1 MSRTAYYPKPPFGTV
16 LTTSLRHRRDGENVD
31 IQLSPEESW
40 AVLEPYFRGAEAR
53 DVNTFIGALSLAH
66 FGPFELVETSPP
78 APIPQKII
86 DLPKIRSNNKA
97 RWAAAKRP
105 GSIDIVVSN
114 FARGQIKLT
123 YGYGY
128 KQVGPDLGY
137 RTLSRDGVSCGL
149 FPKGTM
155 AGRVNI
161 GGYKNCTFAVK
172 SPYAKQRREATASPY
187 QDGWNDDWL
196 PKFIKSLSF
205 SYDGGLITE
214 VLADANTGMVDLL
227 TTLAETPETMM
238 SVFNGC
244 RTILQMYK
252 DARRGE
258 VRLLN
263 KAKVKRQELAR
274 LRARTRA
281 DFASIKEFERHQ
293 QRIRSAENFIKELVD
308 ATAGV
313 WLTYRLEIYPT
324 VKTIESTLDALG
336 QLDRGFV
343 RYRDTLVTSVPV
355 PDFEDFKCSSK
366 TMDILHRAF
375 IKRGA
380 REQDMAGLLFTANP
394 FLTAW
399 ELVPLSFVL
408 DRYISI
414 GSLLAAFF
422 GSPKISND
430 ITEGSTY
437 SWKIEQSLSWTH
449 KTTGSTVSAEIGYYR
464 RLVIDPNSFV
474 CIPFPSER
482 TRDHHLDHLALAWKL
497 LLKNLWKV

>member
-1 MSRTAYYPKPPFGTV
+1 MSRTAYFPTPPSGTY
-16 LTTSLRHRRDGENVD
+16 LTTNLRHRRDGEKVD
-31 IQLSPEESW
+31 IELSSSESWSVLSPYIKS
-40 AVLEPYFRGAEAR
+40 AEAR
-53 DVNTFIGALSLAH
+53 DRTTFIGSLSLAH
-66 FGPFELVETSPP
+66 FGPYELVDTNPP

-86 DLPKIRSNNKA
+86 DLPEIRTNNKLA
-97 RWAAAKRP
+97 WAKAKLP

-123 YGYGY
+123 YDYGY
-128 KQVGPDLGY
+128 TKVGPDLGY
-137 RTLSRDGVSCGL
+137 RILSRDGVSCGL
-149 FPKGTM
+149 FPMGTM

-172 SPYAKQRREATASPY
+172 SPYTKQKKDPTTTPH

-196 PKFIKSLSF
+196 PKFIRSISY

-227 TTLAETPETMM
+227 TTLAETPETML

-244 RTILQMYK
+244 RTILRMYK

-258 VRLLN
+258 IRLLD
-263 KAKVKRQELAR
+263 KAKIKRLELAR
-274 LRARTRA
+274 LKARTRA
-281 DFASIKEFERHQ
+281 DFADIKDFEKHQ
-293 QRIRSAENFIKELVD
+293 QRIRSAEKFIKDLLD
-308 ATAGV
+308 AAAGV
-313 WLTYRLEIYPT
+313 WLTYRLEIFPT
-324 VKTIESTLDALG
+324 VKTVEATLDALG
-336 QLDRGFV
+336 KLDRGFV
-343 RYRDTLVTSVPV
+343 RYRDTLSESVPV
-355 PDFEDFKCSSK
+355 PNFEGFECSSK
-366 TMDILHRAF
+366 TLDVLHRAF

-380 REQDMAGLLFTANP
+380 REQDMVGLLFTANP

-422 GSPKISND
+422 GSPEISND

-437 SWKIEQSLSWTH
+437 SWKIKQSLSWTH
-449 KTTGSTVSAEIGYYR
+449 KVTGSTVTAEIGYYR

-474 CIPFPSER
+474 CIPFPSSR
-482 TRDHHLDHLALAWKL
+482 SRDQNLDHLALAWKL